1 MLSVIGEF
9 LRLGALLA
17 LVMFLLY
24 GAFYIRRNQKLRLW
38 KRGVFDRF
46 RL

>member
-24 GAFYIRRNQKLRLW
+24 GAFYIRRNQKIRLLT
-38 KRGVFDRF
+38 RNVFGRF

>member
-1 MLSVIGEF
+1 MLSVFGEI
-9 LRLGALLA
+9 LRLGILLG

-24 GAFYIRRNQKLRLW
+24 GAFYIRRNQKLRVL
-38 KRGVFDRF
+38 KRHVFDRF